1 MACNWVESVMSF
13 LFSRGDRRRRR
24 RRRRQQLFMVGF
36 GEACGY

>member
-1 MACNWVESVMSF
+1 MSF
-13 LFSRGDRRRRR
+13 LFSRGGDRRRRR

>member
-1 MACNWVESVMSF
+1 MSF
-13 LFSRGDRRRRR
+13 LFSGGEDR